1 MSPWSFRWHD
11 EKGVQPD
18 PALADACVMFV
29 IDLEFVISDDS
40 DSLWAVRPSSLGLAQ
55 LLGQFDGADSACR
68 IAMI

>member
-1 MSPWSFRWHD
+1 
-11 EKGVQPD
+11 
-18 PALADACVMFV
+18 MFV